1 MGPAVKARF
10 ARIVELIS
18 RKTPFLLQVGIA
30 VFAFFASSA
39 NLFNGLFPLGI
50 AVATGSSDHYA
61 IAASV
66 GAILGY
72 IAFHDITTAMQYGIA
87 VVAALVIRPF
97 FGGVK
102 NRVLVMGS
110 IPLVATLSLLFMR
123 LLLPFIIEESQVK
136 LLAVLSE
143 SMLIL
148 FTAFMLSIFSSE
160 IVRPERF
167 SQLSGE
173 GKASLVFVFMTL
185 AATLLSITPFDFNLG
200 VCLVGLL
207 TCILAYSYGERICG
221 VFAVAVLTAFS
232 ATRPELIHSA
242 IGISVG
248 GLFAGLLSHGEKLG
262 VATLF
267 FGCSVFGMVMAPT
280 TTSAAGY
287 IIEILLATTLFIIL
301 PKAVLKTGYQSDS
314 TTPDVRSIAGF
325 ISGRLQNF
333 AAALNEINEVVC
345 EVFVRSTTKNM
356 GGQSI
361 AIDYAVDNCCK
372 GCSGYESCWNN
383 YTNDTLDA
391 MHSAFS
397 AIAGRGS
404 VGPLWLGEI
413 FKHRCS
419 KINDLCS
426 ILHKG
431 HAIAAAERSRLM
443 KSEMMRGTLSEQFSA
458 MGSALHVLAGEIY
471 REESVDRN
479 KTAKVIS
486 LFKELGLAPIEGSVV
501 IEKNEK
507 MRISVS
513 CCRVFLEPAQRTALT
528 EEVGYL
534 LNRKFFPCVIKDFES
549 ITLFELYEVA
559 QFTIEFAAS
568 GKAADNSGVNG
579 DILKTFSDDYGNAHA
594 ILSDGMGKG
603 RAAAIDASVAAVLSS
618 RLLSAGFKTEEVAR
632 LVNVALSLKAN
643 EESGATLDIL
653 SVNLYTGNGVIFKAG
668 AAPTYHISGDEIHCI
683 NAVTLPIG
691 IMPNVKGTEV
701 KIKLKLF
708 DILIMV
714 SDGTIGD
721 EPDWLP
727 DLIDRL
733 QYKNSREIA
742 SAIIE
747 TAKNRDSNNQYGDDM
762 SVIVLKIIPATTI
775 HRREDSKEEVTSA
788 TAV

>member
-1 MGPAVKARF
+1 MRPAVKARF
-10 ARIVELIS
+10 IRIGGIIT
-18 RKTPFLLQVGIA
+18 KKMPYLLQVGIA
-30 VFAFFASSA
+30 IFAFFASSA
-39 NLFNGLFPLGI
+39 NMFNGLFPLGI
-50 AVATGSSDHYA
+50 AVATGASDHYA
-61 IAASV
+61 IAAAA

-72 IAFHDITTAMQYGIA
+72 IAFLDLMLAMQYGIA
-87 VVAALVIRPF
+87 IVAALFIRPF
-97 FGGVK
+97 FRAVK
-102 NRVLVMGS
+102 NRVLVMGA
-110 IPLVATLSLLFMR
+110 IPLVAAITLLFMR
-123 LLLPFIIEESQVK
+123 LLLPLVDESAEVQ
-136 LLAVLSE
+136 LLSTLSE

-148 FTAFMLSIFSSE
+148 FIAFMLSIFSSE

-173 GKASLVFVFMTL
+173 GKASLVFAFITL
-185 AATLLSITPFDFNLG
+185 SATLLAIVPFGFNLG

-207 TCILAYSYGERICG
+207 TCVIAYSYGERICG

-267 FGCSVFGMVMAPT
+267 FGCSVFGMVMAPDSS
-280 TTSAAGY
+280 SAAGF
-287 IIEILLATTLFIIL
+287 IIEILVATALFIAL
-301 PKAVLKTGYQSDS
+301 PKSLLKTGYQSDS
-314 TTPDVRSIAGF
+314 TSPDVRSVAGF
-325 ISGRLQNF
+325 LSGRLQNF
-333 AAALNEINEVVC
+333 ADALNEINEVVA
-345 EVFVRSTTKNM
+345 EVFVRSSAKNI

-361 AIDYAVDNCCK
+361 AIDYAVENCCN
-372 GCSGYESCWNN
+372 GCSGNVNCWHQNHN
-383 YTNDTLDA
+383 MTTDA
-391 MHSAFS
+391 MQTALS
-397 AIAGRGS
+397 AISRRGS
-404 VGPLWLGEI
+404 VGPLWMGEV

-431 HAIAAAERSRLM
+431 HAVAAAERSRLM

-458 MGSALHVLAGEIY
+458 IGSALSLLAGEIY
-471 REESVDRN
+471 REESVDKN
-479 KTAKVIS
+479 KTSKVIA

-501 IEKNEK
+501 IEKNGK

-513 CCRVFLEPAQRTALT
+513 CCRVYLEQGQRTALT
-528 EEVGYL
+528 EEIGYL

-549 ITLFELYEVA
+549 ITVFEFYEVA

-568 GKAADNSGVNG
+568 GKAADRSGVNG
-579 DILKTFSDDYGNAHA
+579 DILRTFSDDYGNAHA

-603 RAAAIDASVAAVLSS
+603 RGAAIDASVAAVLSS

-653 SVNLYTGNGVIFKAG
+653 SVNLYTGDGVIFKAG

-691 IMPNVKGTEV
+691 IMSSVNGTEV
-701 KIKLKLF
+701 KVKLKLF
-708 DILIMV
+708 DIIIMV

-721 EPDWLP
+721 DPDWLL
-727 DLIDRL
+727 DLIDRF

-747 TAKNRDSNNQYGDDM
+747 TAKNRDSENLYGDDM
-762 SVIVLKIIPATTI
+762 SVIVLKIIPATSV
-775 HRREDSKEEVTSA
+775 HRREDSQEELLSGA
-788 TAV
+788 AV